1 MQVSGKVQ
9 EAMGED
15 KLDALVCVAGG
26 WAGGNAASPG
36 VCVCQCSYLQI
47 LAVVNLQCSEH
58 HSLVSQMYFPA
69 NKHTHM

>member
-36 VCVCQCSYLQI
+36 VCVCVCVPVFI
-47 LAVVNLQCSEH
+47 
-58 HSLVSQMYFPA
+58 PA
-69 NKHTHM
+69 NPGCSIFAVL

>member
-1 MQVSGKVQ
+1 MVQVAEKVQ

-36 VCVCQCSYLQI
+36 VYIQLYMQI
-47 LAVVNLQCSEH
+47 LLQKIFTLRS
-58 HSLVSQMYFPA
+58 SLKYTCLKAYMCA
-69 NKHTHM
+69 